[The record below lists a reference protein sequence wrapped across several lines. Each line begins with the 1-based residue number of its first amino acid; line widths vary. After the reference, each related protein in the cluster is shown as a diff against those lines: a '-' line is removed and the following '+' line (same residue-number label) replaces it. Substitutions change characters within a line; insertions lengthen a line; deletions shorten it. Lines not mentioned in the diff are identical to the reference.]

1 MAHANRFELSDMT
14 RDESVR
20 DDGPWIERIG
30 PDEAEG
36 VLAEAYRKISGGR
49 SLDHILEIHTLHP
62 GSLLDHYAL
71 YRTSMYGPSP
81 LTRVER
87 ESIAVVVSAAND
99 CFY

>member
-1 MAHANRFELSDMT
+1 MTQRRDPSKSDA
-14 RDESVR
+14 
-20 DDGPWIERIG
+20 WIERVG

-36 VLAEAYRKISGGR
+36 KLAEAYERISRGR
-49 SLDHILEIHTLHP
+49 PLDHILGIHTLHP
-62 GSLLDHYAL
+62 QSLLDHYAL
-71 YRTSMYGPSP
+71 YRTSMFGPSP